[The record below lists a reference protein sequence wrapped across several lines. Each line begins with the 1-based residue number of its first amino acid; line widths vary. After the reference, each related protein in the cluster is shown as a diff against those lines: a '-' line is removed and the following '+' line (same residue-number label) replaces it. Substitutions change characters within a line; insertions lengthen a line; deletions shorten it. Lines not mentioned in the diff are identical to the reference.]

1 MVARNRDRPGI
12 LLLSGVLELAS
23 KLSRVLAELKRRK
36 VYGVAAL
43 YAAPGD
49 SSAGTITGQETPRSI
64 AVLPLVDMS
73 PETRRI
79 SAPKVTRKFV

>member
-1 MVARNRDRPGI
+1 
-12 LLLSGVLELAS
+12 LAS

-49 SSAGTITGQETPRSI
+49 WSADTITGQETRGSI
-64 AVLPLVDMS
+64 AVLPLVNMS

-79 SAPKVTRKFV
+79 SAPELV

>member
-36 VYGVAAL
+36 VYGVAAM

-49 SSAGTITGQETPRSI
+49 SSADTITGQETPRSI
-64 AVLPLVDMS
+64 AVRPLVDMS